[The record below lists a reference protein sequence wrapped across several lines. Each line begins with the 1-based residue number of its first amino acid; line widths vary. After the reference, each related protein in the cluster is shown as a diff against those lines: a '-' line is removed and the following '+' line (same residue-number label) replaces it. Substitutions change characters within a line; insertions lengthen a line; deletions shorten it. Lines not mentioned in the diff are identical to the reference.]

1 MLIKYYKTTFIRKR
15 EIFAKFVRVLS
26 FAMKQSLQLGY
37 FINMGV
43 DKAWS
48 QKLVAANQLI
58 PG

>member
-1 MLIKYYKTTFIRKR
+1 MR
-15 EIFAKFVRVLS
+15 EIFAKLVRVLSLWIS